1 VNKKVSKVFFVC
13 TFAVKMEKKQ
23 LEIIEN
29 AAEMFLKHGIK
40 SVTMDD
46 LAKGLGVSKKTI
58 YKYFDDKDDLIT
70 KIVQTKTT
78 KDKIVCEAARVETDN
93 AIEALFK
100 ISEFVSNMLS
110 NVHSSV
116 FFDLQKYHRSAWE
129 VMEEHKHHFVK
140 SQIKENIQRGQKEG
154 LYRDSINPEVISS
167 VYISTMDGLFD
178 GSTFDMDSLNFSDI
192 FNEIVGFQIRG
203 LASDKGREYLKTRNK

>member
-1 VNKKVSKVFFVC
+1 
-13 TFAVKMEKKQ
+13 MEKKQ
-23 LEIIEN
+23 LEIIEKS
-29 AAEMFLKHGIK
+29 ADMFLRHGIK

-70 KIVQTKTT
+70 KIVKTKTS
-78 KDKIVCEAARVETDN
+78 KDRLVCDHARVESKN
-93 AIEALFK
+93 AIDALFK

-116 FFDLQKYHRSAWE
+116 FFDLQKYHRDAWE
-129 VMEEHKHHFVK
+129 VMEQHKHYFVK
-140 SQIKENIQRGQKEG
+140 SQIKQNIERGQKEG
-154 LYRDSINPEVISS
+154 LYRSSINPEVISS

-178 GSTFDMDSLNFSDI
+178 GFTFDTDTLKFGEI
-192 FNEIVGFQIRG
+192 FNEIVDFQIRG
-203 LASDKGREYLKTRNK
+203 LASEKGREYLKMRNK

>member
-1 VNKKVSKVFFVC
+1 
-13 TFAVKMEKKQ
+13 MEKKQ

-70 KIVQTKTT
+70 KIVKAKTT
-78 KDKIVCEAARVETDN
+78 RDKMVCEAARVETDN

-116 FFDLQKYHRSAWE
+116 FFDLQKYHRDAWT
-129 VMEEHKHHFVK
+129 VMEEHKHYFVK
-140 SQIKENIQRGQKEG
+140 SQIKENILRGQREG
-154 LYRDSINPEVISS
+154 FYRDSINPEVIAS

-178 GSTFDMDSLNFSDI
+178 GQTFDMDSLNFGEI

-203 LASDKGREYLKTRNK
+203 LANDKGREYLKTRNE

>member
-1 VNKKVSKVFFVC
+1 
-13 TFAVKMEKKQ
+13 MEKKQ
-23 LEIIEN
+23 LEIIDN
-29 AAEMFLKHGIK
+29 AAEIFLKHGIK

-58 YKYFDDKDDLIT
+58 YKYFEDKNDLIT
-70 KIVQTKTT
+70 KIVIAKTT
-78 KDKIVCEAARVETDN
+78 RDKMVCEAARVETKN

-116 FFDLQKYHRSAWE
+116 FFDLQKYHRDAWE
-129 VMEEHKHHFVK
+129 VMEEHKHFFVK
-140 SQIKENIQRGQKEG
+140 SQIKQNIERGQKEG
-154 LYRDSINPEVISS
+154 LYRDSVNPEVISS

-178 GSTFDMDSLNFSDI
+178 GSTFDTGSLNFGDI

-203 LASDKGREYLKTRNK
+203 LASNKGREYLKTRNK